1 MIPSAPEQPIIR
13 PLDPGE
19 SFFFMSDL
27 VSCMN
32 FVVFAERRKHLRP
45 ERLSQALD
53 LVQQEN
59 LLLKAGIRW
68 TQEDGLCFVHA
79 PGRPVELRC
88 HSVTPGD
95 WQHIIEQQLSE
106 PFPAEAAPLMR
117 CLYLQ
122 MQAPARS
129 VLALCFHHAIADG
142 RSGTALLRRLL
153 SVMGAQDQPNPGT
166 GPTALPAMAKVHP
179 ARYRWPEQADAARV
193 LKATLLADY
202 RRHGPLPAIPWLA
215 SEATERTPR
224 FIRLS
229 LAPEHTRLLLAAARA
244 QGTTVHGALCAA
256 QLLAQRQLQ
265 SGSEA
270 TPVFLSCPVDMRP
283 HLEPAPPETP
293 TGLFVSLISATF
305 SVSADTDFWQLAR
318 DIITQT
324 RLQIA
329 RGEGHLLYHLF
340 GLDGSPVL
348 PEQLGSF
355 RKKTLASL
363 PNTMVS
369 NVGAIAPVVDDPAVE
384 SISFALCPMPYQT
397 LFTAASSYQDQ
408 LILNVGFDAARI
420 TESDAQTL
428 AQHIRRI
435 LSTH

>member
-1 MIPSAPEQPIIR
+1 MRSDGVIPSAPEQPIIR

-68 TQEDGLCFVHA
+68 TQEGGLCFVHA

-153 SVMGAQDQPNPGT
+153 SVM
-166 GPTALPAMAKVHP
+166 
-179 ARYRWPEQADAARV
+179 
-193 LKATLLADY
+193 
-202 RRHGPLPAIPWLA
+202 
-215 SEATERTPR
+215 
-224 FIRLS
+224 
-229 LAPEHTRLLLAAARA
+229 
-244 QGTTVHGALCAA
+244 
-256 QLLAQRQLQ
+256 
-265 SGSEA
+265 
-270 TPVFLSCPVDMRP
+270 
-283 HLEPAPPETP
+283 
-293 TGLFVSLISATF
+293 
-305 SVSADTDFWQLAR
+305 
-318 DIITQT
+318 
-324 RLQIA
+324 
-329 RGEGHLLYHLF
+329 
-340 GLDGSPVL
+340 
-348 PEQLGSF
+348 
-355 RKKTLASL
+355 
-363 PNTMVS
+363 
-369 NVGAIAPVVDDPAVE
+369 
-384 SISFALCPMPYQT
+384 
-397 LFTAASSYQDQ
+397 
-408 LILNVGFDAARI
+408 
-420 TESDAQTL
+420 
-428 AQHIRRI
+428 
-435 LSTH
+435 